1 MTGRLYDQREYRRR
15 AAELRRVGDVV
26 CWLCG
31 RPPTP
36 GDPLTLD
43 HVVAVTAGGG
53 NDPANLRPAHRRC
66 NTLKGAG
73 PAPPPRRA
81 RSRLW

>member
-1 MTGRLYDQREYRRR
+1 VSRLYDEREYRRR
-15 AAELRRVGDVV
+15 ALEVRRVGDLV

-31 RPPTP
+31 
-36 GDPLTLD
+36 GAGADTLD
-43 HVVAVTAGGG
+43 HVVPVTRGGD

-73 PAPPPRRA
+73 PPPPPRRV
-81 RSRLW
+81 RSRVW